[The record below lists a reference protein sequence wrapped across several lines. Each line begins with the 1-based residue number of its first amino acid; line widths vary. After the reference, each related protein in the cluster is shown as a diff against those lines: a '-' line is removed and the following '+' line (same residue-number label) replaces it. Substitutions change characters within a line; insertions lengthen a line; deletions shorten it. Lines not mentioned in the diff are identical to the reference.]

1 MYFVNDIETF
11 SDFDGLL
18 KLNLD
23 TFTDFRGDIWTAYT
37 DCDFLPKFSE
47 DKISV
52 SKKHVLRGLHGDSE
66 IDKLIVCLHGDIQ
79 LAVVDLRKD
88 SKTYG
93 NSKMFNLSDQT
104 GTAIFVPAGCVN
116 GHLCLSDKCVFF
128 YKWSKPYNGA
138 DNQVTIKWDDPDLN
152 LDWKINTPFLST
164 RDEEHAILYRG
175 VYL

>member
-1 MYFVNDIETF
+1 MYFIKDVETF
-11 SDFDGLL
+11 DDIDGVL

-23 TFTDFRGDIWTAYT
+23 TFTDFRGDIWTTYT

-66 IDKLIVCLHGDIQ
+66 IDKLIVCMHGEIQ

-88 SKTYG
+88 SSTYG
-93 NSKMFNLSDQT
+93 NSMMFNLSDEK
-104 GTAIFVPAGCVN
+104 GSAIFVPAGCVN
-116 GHLCLSDKCVFF
+116 GHLCLSDKCIFF

-152 LDWKINTPFLST
+152 LSWKINNPILST
-164 RDEEHAILYRG
+164 RDEKHAIMYKG
-175 VYL
+175 VFL

>member
-1 MYFVNDIETF
+1 MYFIKDVETF
-11 SDFDGLL
+11 DDIDGVL

-23 TFTDFRGDIWTAYT
+23 TFTDFRGDIWTTYT

-66 IDKLIVCLHGDIQ
+66 IDKLIVCMHGEIQ

-88 SKTYG
+88 SSTYG
-93 NSKMFNLSDQT
+93 NSMMFNLSDEK
-104 GTAIFVPAGCVN
+104 GSAIFVPAGCVN
-116 GHLCLSDKCVFF
+116 GHLCLSDKCIFF

-138 DNQVTIKWDDPDLN
+138 DNQVTIKCDDPDLN
-152 LDWKINTPFLST
+152 LSWKINNPILST
-164 RDEEHAILYRG
+164 RDEKHAIMYKG
-175 VYL
+175 VFL